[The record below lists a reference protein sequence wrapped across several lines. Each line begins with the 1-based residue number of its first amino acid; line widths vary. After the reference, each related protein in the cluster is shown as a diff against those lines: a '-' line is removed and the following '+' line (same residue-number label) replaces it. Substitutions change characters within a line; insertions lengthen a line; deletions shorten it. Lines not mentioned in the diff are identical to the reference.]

1 MGNVNQSELTTTR
14 VTVRMGSSLTKTPE
28 PACQSTPNTELYM
41 ATKLSEMMP
50 TAMLLANRE
59 RVMRCHTF
67 GAPSAADGVTITTT
81 DGISRCEARA
91 SNSKKFP
98 IMAVAYC
105 GDDTVMTDPCTQD
118 EIHGIEYR
126 NKADKSPT
134 VECPGGY
141 VMESCIFHS
150 PWSQQL
156 TAENRVRINSI
167 GAVGINDDGSCSM
180 ENCLTNPAGHQWCKL
195 TAVCKKLTGSEYL
208 KAACPTCDDVRC
220 PEGQECQMVKDLPV
234 CLPRVPG
241 GCETDKCGKGE
252 CVEDGPNYKCLCDEG
267 YKFDGTTCQ
276 DVDECAEEPCGNG
289 ECTNTPGSY
298 TCDCNKGYELVHGTC
313 EDINE
318 CLDNPCDD
326 TERCSNIE
334 GSYICD
340 CLDTFVKDR
349 KTKECV
355 CADGYENQDGK
366 CVDVD
371 ECEDNPCGEAEVCV
385 NDVGKYHCDC
395 KEGAEKGEDGTCQEF
410 KHIECD
416 IKPKK
421 DKIKGFKG
429 TNVNVKL
436 KGEKKKTFKKYAK
449 IMWTK
454 NGEKWNPK
462 DDGKDKLNGFVI
474 RKFDADDAGLY
485 VGSIYIDMDGEV
497 SKCEVEV
504 EIELMEGSVTPK
516 IENEDA
522 LMRPQ
527 KAGKELKIKCDL
539 DLDNVKLKDPKNPDN
554 VNWYKVTEDGDELLD
569 DSDTISIE
577 RGRGV
582 YQLVFLNPTP
592 EDTGTHRCEFDQ
604 MGIEVDADVTI
615 EVK

>member
-167 GAVGINDDGSCSM
+167 GAVDINDDGSCSM

-276 DVDECAEEPCGNG
+276 DVDELLKSHVETESVP
-289 ECTNTPGSY
+289 TPRDP
-298 TCDCNKGYELVHGTC
+298 THVTVTKGTSLFTAPVRTSTSVWTTHVTTLRDALILREVTSATAWTRSSRTGKPRNAYAPTGM
-313 EDINE
+313 
-318 CLDNPCDD
+318 
-326 TERCSNIE
+326 
-334 GSYICD
+334 
-340 CLDTFVKDR
+340 
-349 KTKECV
+349 KTK
-355 CADGYENQDGK
+355 
-366 CVDVD
+366 
-371 ECEDNPCGEAEVCV
+371 
-385 NDVGKYHCDC
+385 
-395 KEGAEKGEDGTCQEF
+395 T
-410 KHIECD
+410 
-416 IKPKK
+416 
-421 DKIKGFKG
+421 
-429 TNVNVKL
+429 VNVLTLTSVRIILVAKL
-436 KGEKKKTFKKYAK
+436 
-449 IMWTK
+449 
-454 NGEKWNPK
+454 
-462 DDGKDKLNGFVI
+462 
-474 RKFDADDAGLY
+474 R
-485 VGSIYIDMDGEV
+485 
-497 SKCEVEV
+497 
-504 EIELMEGSVTPK
+504 SV
-516 IENEDA
+516 
-522 LMRPQ
+522 
-527 KAGKELKIKCDL
+527 
-539 DLDNVKLKDPKNPDN
+539 
-554 VNWYKVTEDGDELLD
+554 
-569 DSDTISIE
+569 
-577 RGRGV
+577 
-582 YQLVFLNPTP
+582 
-592 EDTGTHRCEFDQ
+592 
-604 MGIEVDADVTI
+604 
-615 EVK
+615 